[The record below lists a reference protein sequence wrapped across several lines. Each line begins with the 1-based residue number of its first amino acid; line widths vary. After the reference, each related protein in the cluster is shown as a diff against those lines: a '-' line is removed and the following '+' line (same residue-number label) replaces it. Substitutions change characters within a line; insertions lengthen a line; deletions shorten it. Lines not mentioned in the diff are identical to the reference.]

1 MNVDRKRLLSQVKAR
16 LEGACVSKA
25 SDLLQDPD
33 SRLIDGAPTNEEVK
47 VLLPTL
53 KARLENSQRTG
64 KLIYGLEQ
72 IVASLTAS
80 NPSDVVIGYG
90 FISPR
95 AAGNIYLSGK
105 DEQVLGATIV
115 DR

>member
-1 MNVDRKRLLSQVKAR
+1 MNVDRKRLLSQVKAQ
-16 LEGACVSKA
+16 LEGACASKA

-33 SRLIDGAPTNEEVK
+33 TRLVDGAPTNEEVR
-47 VLLPTL
+47 VLLPAL

-72 IVASLTAS
+72 VIASLSVS
-80 NPSDVVIGYG
+80 NPSGVVIGYG

-95 AAGNIYLSGK
+95 AAGNIYLSRK
-105 DEQVLGATIV
+105 DEVLGATIV

>member
-1 MNVDRKRLLSQVKAR
+1 MSVDRKKLLSQVKAQ
-16 LEGACVSKA
+16 LQGPCSSKA
-25 SDLLQDPD
+25 FDLLQDPD
-33 SRLIDGAPTNEEVK
+33 TRLVDGAPTNEEVK
-47 VLLPTL
+47 ALLPTL

-72 IVASLTAS
+72 VIASLAAR
-80 NPSDVVIGYG
+80 NPSDVVVGYG

-95 AAGNIYLSGK
+95 AAGNIYLSRK
-105 DEQVLGATIV
+105 DEVLGATIV

>member
-1 MNVDRKRLLSQVKAR
+1 MNDYKNRLLSQVRVQLDGICALKA
-16 LEGACVSKA
+16 C
-25 SDLLQDPD
+25 DLLED
-33 SRLIDGAPTNEEVK
+33 SDTRLVAGAPTSEEVK
-47 VLLPTL
+47 ALLPTL
-53 KARLENSQRTG
+53 KARLENAQRTG
-64 KLIYGLEQ
+64 KLIYGLEEV
-72 IVASLTAS
+72 IARLASCEPT
-80 NPSDVVIGYG
+80 DVVVGYG

>member
-1 MNVDRKRLLSQVKAR
+1 MNFDRNALVLQVRAR
-16 LEGACVSKA
+16 LEETCAAKA

-33 SRLIDGAPTNEEVK
+33 ARLVDGAPTNEEVK
-47 VLLPTL
+47 ELLPTL

-64 KLIYGLEQ
+64 KLIHGLEQ
-72 IVASLTAS
+72 VIASLGAS
-80 NPSDVVIGYG
+80 NPSDFVIGYG